1 MPTGSESDYKNTQN
15 RTSTRLLNEVICLT
29 LLLKPNLYFMK
40 TPILFIASL
49 LACTFSAVAS
59 ILPDDD
65 LYRDIPFDMPQ
76 VVRPSFPDYEV
87 NICDFGAVSDGRTL
101 CTEAFERAITHVHE
115 QGGGTVVVPA
125 GLWYTGPIELLSNV
139 RLHTEYGALVQF
151 TSDLDA
157 YKIID
162 TSFEGL
168 DTRRCQSPLFA
179 YKAHN
184 IAITGHGT
192 FDGCGEDWRPVK
204 KSKVTSKQWKE
215 LLAKGNI
222 TNEKGNIWYPSE
234 ESRKGSEACYDFNV
248 PDNITTDAEWESI
261 KRWLRPTLLN
271 FIACDTVLLEGATF
285 KNSPA
290 WCLHPL
296 MCSYLTIDKVQ
307 VSNPWY
313 AQNGDAL
320 DIESCRNV
328 IVTNSTFDAGDDAI
342 CIKSGKDEDGRRRAV
357 PCENVIIRNN
367 TVLHGHGGFVVGSE
381 MSGGV
386 RNILIS
392 HCCFIGTDVGL
403 RFKSTRGRG
412 GVVENIYINHIVM
425 TNIPEEALLFD
436 LFYGKK
442 GKETAHETPAVSDE
456 TPIFRNIHIDNVVC
470 RGAGRAMYFNGLPEM
485 KISDVFIDNVTIL
498 KAQSGIV
505 INQAQGIKIEDTVV
519 ESAQNNVLNLSNA
532 IDIFIEQL
540 TSLPEATVSIG
551 EGCEKISIED
561 SNIDKDNIII
571 NESVNEKEI
580 KIK

>member
-1 MPTGSESDYKNTQN
+1 MTKHYLWALLLVTIALTATAHESDKMY
-15 RTSTRLLNEVICLT
+15 EGV
-29 LLLKPNLYFMK
+29 
-40 TPILFIASL
+40 
-49 LACTFSAVAS
+49 
-59 ILPDDD
+59 
-65 LYRDIPFDMPQ
+65 PFDMPR
-76 VVRPSFPDYEV
+76 VATPSFPDYRV
-87 NICDFGAVSDGRTL
+87 DIRDFGAVSDGKTL
-101 CTEAFERAITHVHE
+101 CTDAFKAAIEHVNAH
-115 QGGGTVVVPA
+115 GGGTVVIPA

-139 RLHTEYGALVQF
+139 CLHSEYGALVLF

-168 DTRRCQSPLFA
+168 NTRRCQSPLYA

-215 LLAKGNI
+215 LLKKSNI
-222 TNEKGNIWYPSE
+222 TNEKGDIWYPSE
-234 ESRKGSEACYDFNV
+234 ASRQGAEACYDFNV
-248 PDNITTDAEWESI
+248 PDNIGTDEQWESI

-271 FIACDTVLLEGATF
+271 FIACDTVLLANTTF

-296 MCSYLTIDKVQ
+296 MCTHITIDGVQ

-320 DIESCRNV
+320 DLESCRNAM
-328 IVTNSTFDAGDDAI
+328 IINSTFDAGDDAI
-342 CIKSGKDEDGRRRAV
+342 CIKSGKDKDGRKRAM

-381 MSGGV
+381 MSGGA
-386 RNILIS
+386 RNIYIGD
-392 HCCFIGTDVGL
+392 CCFIGTDVGL

-412 GVVENIYINHIVM
+412 GVVENIYIENIVM
-425 TNIPEEALLFD
+425 TNIPEEPLLFD

-442 GKETAHETPAVSDE
+442 GKETAHQIPEVSEE
-456 TPIFRNIHIDNVVC
+456 TPIFRDIHINNIVC

-485 KISDVFIDNVTIL
+485 KINNITIDNVTIL
-498 KAQSGIV
+498 NAKSGIV
-505 INQAQGIKIEDTVV
+505 INQADKVTIKNTIVEPRKGDIISLSGATDIYIEALHSGAT
-519 ESAQNNVLNLSNA
+519 SASA
-532 IDIFIEQL
+532 H
-540 TSLPEATVSIG
+540 IG
-551 EGCEKISIED
+551 ENCDKITITKCD
-561 SNIDKDNIII
+561 IDNTNTTLAEGVDKR
-571 NESVNEKEI
+571 VVKF
-580 KIK
+580 K

>member
-1 MPTGSESDYKNTQN
+1 MLVACSMT
-15 RTSTRLLNEVICLT
+15 
-29 LLLKPNLYFMK
+29 
-40 TPILFIASL
+40 IA
-49 LACTFSAVAS
+49 AYAQQTN
-59 ILPDDD
+59 D
-65 LYRDIPFDMPQ
+65 LYSDIPFDMPH
-76 VVRPSFPDYEV
+76 VACPTFPEYIV
-87 NICDFGAVSDGRTL
+87 NIRDFGAVSDGNTL
-101 CTEAFERAITHVHE
+101 CTEAINNAIAHVNA
-115 QGGGTVVVPA
+115 QGGGTVVIPA

-139 RLHTEYGALVQF
+139 QLHTEYGALILF
-151 TSDLDA
+151 TSELDA
-157 YKIID
+157 YKIIE

-168 DTRRCQSPLFA
+168 DTRRCQSPLYA
-179 YKAHN
+179 HKAHN

-215 LLAKGNI
+215 LLAKANI

-234 ESRKGSEACYDFNV
+234 ASRKGAEACYDFNV
-248 PDNITTDAEWESI
+248 PDNITTDSEWESI

-271 FIACDTVLLEGATF
+271 FIDCDTILLKDVTF

-296 MCSYLTIDKVQ
+296 MCTHLTIDAVQ

-320 DIESCRNV
+320 DIESCKNV
-328 IVTNSTFDAGDDAI
+328 MVINSTFDAGDDAI
-342 CIKSGKDEDGRRRAV
+342 CIKSGKDEDGRRRAI

-386 RNILIS
+386 RNIFIS
-392 HCCFIGTDVGL
+392 DCCFIGTDVGL

-412 GVVENIYINHIVM
+412 GIVENIYINNIVM

-442 GKETAHETPAVSDE
+442 GKATAHEMPAVSEE
-456 TPIFRNIHIDNVVC
+456 TPIFRDIHISNIVC
-470 RGAGRAMYFNGLPEM
+470 RGAGRAIYFNGLPEM
-485 KISDVFIDNVTIL
+485 KISNVYIDGVTIL
-498 KAQSGIV
+498 NAKSGIE
-505 INQAQGIKIEDTVV
+505 INQAENIKILNTNIEPLNGSIIAMSNIKNIHIEKLHTTTPSPSATIGSECENVV
-519 ESAQNNVLNLSNA
+519 IKQSVINKEN
-532 IDIFIEQL
+532 
-540 TSLPEATVSIG
+540 
-551 EGCEKISIED
+551 ISIAD
-561 SNIDKDNIII
+561 DI
-571 NESVNEKEI
+571 NKKEI

>member
-1 MPTGSESDYKNTQN
+1 MKIRHLLPMIMAICAFSVNAQTPSYYNNVPFEMPE
-15 RTSTRLLNEVICLT
+15 
-29 LLLKPNLYFMK
+29 
-40 TPILFIASL
+40 
-49 LACTFSAVAS
+49 
-59 ILPDDD
+59 
-65 LYRDIPFDMPQ
+65 
-76 VVRPSFPDYEV
+76 VVRPTFPDYTV
-87 NICDFGAVSDGRTL
+87 DIRDFGAISDGRTL
-101 CTEAFERAITHVHE
+101 CTDAINNAITDVNNK
-115 QGGGTVVVPA
+115 GGGTVLIPA
-125 GLWYTGPIELLSNV
+125 GLWYTGPIELKSNV
-139 RLHTEYGALVQF
+139 RLHTEYGALILF
-151 TSDLDA
+151 TADLDA

-184 IAITGHGT
+184 IAITGYGT
-192 FDGCGEDWRPVK
+192 FDGSGEEWRPVK
-204 KSKVTSKQWKE
+204 KSKVTSKQWKA
-215 LLAKGNI
+215 LLKKCNV
-222 TNEKGNIWYPSE
+222 TNEKGDIWYPSE
-234 ESRKGSEACYDFNV
+234 ASRQGAEACYDFNV

-271 FIACDTVLLEGATF
+271 FISCDTVLLENATF

-296 MCSYLTIDKVQ
+296 MCTHLTIDAVQ

-328 IVTNSTFDAGDDAI
+328 LVVNSTFDAGDDAI

-357 PCENVIIRNN
+357 PCENIVIRNN

-386 RNILIS
+386 NNIYIS
-392 HCCFIGTDVGL
+392 DCNFIGTDVGL

-412 GVVENIYINHIVM
+412 GIVENIYINNIVM

-442 GKETAHETPAVSDE
+442 GKATADSIPPVSEETPV
-456 TPIFRNIHIDNVVC
+456 FRNIHINNVVC

-485 KISDVFIDNVTIL
+485 KINNITIDNTIIL
-498 KAQSGIV
+498 NAKSGIV
-505 INQAQGIKIEDTVV
+505 INQAENIVIKNTRV
-519 ESAQNNVLNLSNA
+519 EPLEGDVITLTNANNVV
-532 IDIFIEQL
+532 IERLYTTPQADN
-540 TSLPEATVSIG
+540 ATVDPNCQDITIHT
-551 EGCEKISIED
+551 ISSDITAQ
-561 SNIDKDNIII
+561 
-571 NESVNEKEI
+571 
-580 KIK
+580 